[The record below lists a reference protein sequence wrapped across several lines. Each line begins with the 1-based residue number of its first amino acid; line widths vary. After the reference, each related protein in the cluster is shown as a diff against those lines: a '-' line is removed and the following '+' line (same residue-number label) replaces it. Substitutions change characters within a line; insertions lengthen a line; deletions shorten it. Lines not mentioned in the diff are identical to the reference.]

1 MSEEPPGE
9 NVTITRT
16 GLVGQA
22 APCCRDGRTAVQAS
36 RSNRI
41 SFPVGGVTPW
51 RAEKRHVIVRA
62 RIVDHEADRHEVE
75 EPATLEAP
83 TLKTSW

>member
-22 APCCRDGRTAVQAS
+22 CAHAVVMERTAVQAS

-41 SFPVGGVTPW
+41 SFPCRW
-51 RAEKRHVIVRA
+51 CNSMASREAA
-62 RIVDHEADRHEVE
+62 RDSARSHR
-75 EPATLEAP
+75 
-83 TLKTSW
+83 